1 MKQEDKQF
9 FAELAKELNTQDNAA
24 TANPIWCI
32 MDKEIVAVPDDCGD
46 FKIVRNDEGFMLL
59 EDFAEKMAEQVPDVL
74 KQETEE
80 ALCLC
85 DNTDELRDVLETYTS
100 EDPDDYRMFDAC
112 EKDRICRDATG
123 FLTKKSAEEHL
134 KQNAHHYSK
143 DARAYALSAWR
154 NPVYEKLI
162 NIIKTTN
169 WEEEV

>member
-9 FAELAKELNTQDNAA
+9 LAELAKELNTQDNAA
-24 TANPIWCI
+24 TRNPIWCI
-32 MDKEIVAVPDDCGD
+32 MDKDTVIVPDGCGD
-46 FKIVRNDEGFMLL
+46 FKVVTDDEQTILL
-59 EDFAEKMAEQVPDVL
+59 EDFANEMAEQVP
-74 KQETEE
+74 E
-80 ALCLC
+80 ALEKECKYC
-85 DNTDELRDVLETYTS
+85 ISTCVDTEDLRDTLESYTCG
-100 EDPDDYRMFDAC
+100 DVDVYNLYDARK
-112 EKDRICRDATG
+112 EERICRDATG